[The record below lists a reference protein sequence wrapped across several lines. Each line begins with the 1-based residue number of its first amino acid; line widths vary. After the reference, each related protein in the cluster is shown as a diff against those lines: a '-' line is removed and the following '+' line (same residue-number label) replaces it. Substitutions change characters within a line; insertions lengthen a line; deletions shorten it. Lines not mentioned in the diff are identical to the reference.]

1 MSELV
6 KFKEIEDKIVI
17 VRGQQ
22 VILDSDVA
30 ALYDVETKRI
40 NEAVKNNPDKFPK
53 GYILEL
59 KKSEKEQVVE
69 NFHHLEKLK
78 FSNVAPKAFTE
89 KGLYMLAT
97 ILKSKRATE
106 TTIEIIE
113 TFAKMREL
121 SRAVAQLPD
130 EADEETQKSLMRRSG
145 ELITELFGKDRQT
158 TGRETS
164 IEFNLAMIK
173 VKHSIKQENKSTKDI
188 TTQLK
193 TAKELLD
200 TGAITPA
207 EFEQLKHKILK

>member
-1 MSELV
+1 MNR
-6 KFKEIEDKIVI
+6 IEKVENKII
-17 VRGQQ
+17 TLRNQL

-30 ALYDVETKRI
+30 ELYNVETKHI
-40 NEAVKNNPDKFPK
+40 NQAVSNNPDKFIE
-53 GYILEL
+53 GYVIELDKNEWANLKSKILTSFGAGG
-59 KKSEKEQVVE
+59 KVKI
-69 NFHHLEKLK
+69 
-78 FSNVAPKAFTE
+78 PKAFTE

-121 SRAVAQLPD
+121 SRAVAKLPD
-130 EADEETQKSLMRRSG
+130 ETDEETQKSLMQRSG
-145 ELITELFGKDRQT
+145 ELISELFGNDRKT
-158 TGRETS
+158 TGSETA

-173 VKHSIKQENKSTKDI
+173 VKHSVKQETKDI

-200 TGAITPA
+200 SEAITPA
-207 EFEQLKHKILK
+207 EFEQLKRKILK